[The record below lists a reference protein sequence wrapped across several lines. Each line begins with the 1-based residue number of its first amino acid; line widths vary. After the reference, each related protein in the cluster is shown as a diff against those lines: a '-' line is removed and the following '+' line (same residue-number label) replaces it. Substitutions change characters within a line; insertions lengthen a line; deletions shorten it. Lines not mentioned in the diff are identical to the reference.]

1 LKNLKKVYL
10 NLSQFG
16 SSANSIQKYLN
27 PLIYESRDG
36 RTGRVPGGRT
46 VEESG
51 DVLYVLGS
59 RRVLVFN
66 LLFCPINRIFE

>member
-1 LKNLKKVYL
+1 MKIVAGLGDLL
-10 NLSQFG
+10 QRTG
-16 SSANSIQKYLN
+16 
-27 PLIYESRDG
+27 DG
-36 RTGRVPGGRT
+36 RIGRVPDGRT

-51 DVLYVLGS
+51 DVVLYVLGS